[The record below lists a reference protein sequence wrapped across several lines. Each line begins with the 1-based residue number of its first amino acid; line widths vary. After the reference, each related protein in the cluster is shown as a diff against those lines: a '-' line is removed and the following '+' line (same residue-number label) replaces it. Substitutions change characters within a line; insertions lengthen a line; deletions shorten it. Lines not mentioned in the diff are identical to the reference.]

1 MTARELP
8 AEVRSQLRALLARPF
23 EEALYELERDRR
35 LHSIGVWAW
44 LMDRCQ
50 EVGPYQPPS
59 VLPAARLALAV
70 ARLIPQSTVPD
81 PREVADGQAL
91 AGAAL
96 AEALLRT
103 RDSHRAE
110 QAMAEAEQAMVLGSH
125 DPRVEGP
132 AVMVRGLLLR
142 SRGQPTLAAE
152 SFGRAAHLF
161 RLAGEPTLE
170 GVALL
175 RQGLV
180 LARLG
185 ETRRAKKALE
195 NGLRLVQDARYQ
207 TLFRN
212 GAEAFARIVA
222 GENR

>member
-1 MTARELP
+1 MSARELP
-8 AEVRSQLRALLARPF
+8 LELESQLRALLARPF
-23 EEALYELERDRR
+23 DEALYELGRDRR

-44 LMDRCQ
+44 LMDRCR
-50 EVGPYQPPS
+50 ELGPYQPRS
-59 VLPAARLALAV
+59 VLPAARLALAI
-70 ARLIPQSTVPD
+70 ARLIPHSTVPD

-91 AGAAL
+91 AATAL

-103 RDSHRAE
+103 RDTHRAE
-110 QAMAEAEQAMVLGSH
+110 QALAEAEQALVLGSH
-125 DPRVEGP
+125 APQVEGP

-142 SRGQPTLAAE
+142 SRRQPSQAAE

-175 RQGLV
+175 RQGIV

-185 ETRRAKKALE
+185 ETRRARKALE
-195 NGLRLVQDARYQ
+195 NGLRLVQDSRYQ

-222 GENR
+222 GETR